1 MSDPTHGWTRMGRPV
16 HANTFDHHPT
26 GSAYQRFNK
35 KVAIWLV
42 NGVGTMTCFWI
53 FNLLSF
59 ILLAPTL
66 AYDNLFTPPAH
77 GFFHWYLSYGFIVLW
92 TFLLS
97 TYLQLVLLPGLMV
110 GQNLQNVAADARSA
124 KTFEDVEEIRNL
136 VRQIIEHQAG
146 QAAPAVTS
154 GESDDRHGTVGD
166 VRRAEPSGSD
176 SDPYSHGEAGAPEEP
191 EGYGTGPRPVA

>member
-1 MSDPTHGWTRMGRPV
+1 MSEPTHGWTRLGRAV
-16 HANTFDHHPT
+16 HARTLDHHPT
-26 GSAYQRFNK
+26 HNAYQRFNK
-35 KVAIWLV
+35 RVAIWLV
-42 NGVGTMTCFWI
+42 SKVGTMTCFWI

-66 AYDNLFTPPAH
+66 AYDNLFGVPRA
-77 GFFHWYLSYGFIVLW
+77 GFMHWYLSYGFIILW

-110 GQNLQNVAADARSA
+110 GQNLQNEAADVRST

-154 GESDDRHGTVGD
+154 GESDDRHGTAGNVWGAGSS
-166 VRRAEPSGSD
+166 RAD
-176 SDPYSHGEAGAPEEP
+176 SDPDSHGQVGAPAES
-191 EGYGTGPRPVA
+191 EGYGTGPRSVA